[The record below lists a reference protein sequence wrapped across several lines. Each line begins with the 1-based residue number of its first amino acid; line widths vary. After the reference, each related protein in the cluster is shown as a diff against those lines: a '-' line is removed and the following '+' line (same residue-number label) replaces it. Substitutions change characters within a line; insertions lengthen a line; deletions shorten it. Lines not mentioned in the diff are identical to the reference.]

1 MSGESTGY
9 VKYDMTYDLQSIM
22 ARDDIEKM
30 GYADIITTWFQMMK
44 IP

>member
-22 ARDDIEKM
+22 ARDDIEKN
-30 GYADIITTWFQMMK
+30 GLRILLRHGFR
-44 IP
+44 